1 MIDDMRHLVGTA
13 VKGVAEVGTGKP
25 YNRGMKRG
33 KYELKKRAER
43 QEETRLKI
51 ARATLQ
57 LHESVGPSL
66 TTRSAIAQR
75 AGVTRPTV
83 YSHFP
88 DELSLNK
95 ACTSLDRSENP
106 LPDPGRWEQISDPE
120 ERLRSALG
128 DLYSYFR
135 RRERLWA
142 NILRD
147 QELLYSNGDPEALE
161 MAAEIMGPFLS
172 HWDRMKETIA
182 SGWGPSEGIPRV
194 LLGAVGF
201 ALDFQTWRAM
211 VRTQGMS
218 DEQAIELM
226 VGMVRCMADGAGPA

>member
-1 MIDDMRHLVGTA
+1 
-13 VKGVAEVGTGKP
+13 
-25 YNRGMKRG
+25 MKRG

-43 QEETRLKI
+43 QEETRLRI
-51 ARATLQ
+51 ARAALE
-57 LHESVGPSL
+57 LHEILGPAL

-88 DELSLNK
+88 DDLSLGK
-95 ACTSLDRSENP
+95 ACSSLGLSENP
-106 LPDPGRWEQISDPE
+106 LPDPGRWEEISDPE

-135 RRERLWA
+135 RGERLWA

-147 QELLYSNGDPEALE
+147 RELLYANGDPEALE
-161 MAAEIMGPFLS
+161 ADAEIMGPIFS

-182 SGWGPSEGIPRV
+182 AGWGPSEGIPRV
-194 LLGAVGF
+194 LLGAIGF
-201 ALDFQTWRAM
+201 ALDFQAWRAM

-226 VGMVRCMADGAGPA
+226 VCMVRCAADAGPE

>member
-1 MIDDMRHLVGTA
+1 
-13 VKGVAEVGTGKP
+13 
-25 YNRGMKRG
+25 MKRG
-33 KYELKKRAER
+33 KYELKKRAEK
-43 QEETRLKI
+43 QEETRLRI
-51 ARATLQ
+51 VRATLE
-57 LHESVGPSL
+57 LHESVGPAL
-66 TTRSAIAQR
+66 TTRSAIAER

-88 DELSLNK
+88 DDLSLGK
-95 ACTSLDRSENP
+95 ACSSLGLSENP
-106 LPDPGRWEQISDPE
+106 LPDPGRWEEISDPE
-120 ERLRSALG
+120 KRLRSALS

-147 QELLYSNGDPEALE
+147 QELLYASNDPEALE
-161 MAAEIMGPFLS
+161 AAAQIMGPILL

-182 SGWGPSEGIPRV
+182 SGWGPSEEIPQV
-194 LLGAVGF
+194 LLGAIGF
-201 ALDFQTWRAM
+201 ALDFQAWRAM

-226 VGMVRCMADGAGPA
+226 VGMVRCTADAARPE